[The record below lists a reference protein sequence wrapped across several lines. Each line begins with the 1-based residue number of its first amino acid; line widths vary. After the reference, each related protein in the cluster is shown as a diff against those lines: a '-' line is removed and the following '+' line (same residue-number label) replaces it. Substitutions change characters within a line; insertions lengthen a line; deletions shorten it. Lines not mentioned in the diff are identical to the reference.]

1 MYCALWVIVVHTVGN
16 WRENTKYI
24 WFLCVLCQQQ
34 EVFAL
39 CYWAH
44 IVIIIIIRISKSTTI
59 ITKSIKT
66 CHQHHPEH
74 QSSSSSS
81 PSIQHQH
88 QEQQEHQKIKNDNQ
102 VTSTGIMIESYIF
115 KHILAH
121 LWYLVWTVDVYN
133 IYYIIVDIINIHTK
147 CIQYFSMICF
157 KHIVRPALV
166 WMFT

>member
-1 MYCALWVIVVHTVGN
+1 MKGASVVKFFLPPCIFSGDVCALWILQLNCTLHTVGNCTLHTVGN

-39 CYWAH
+39 CHWAH
-44 IVIIIIIRISKSTTI
+44 IVIIIV
-59 ITKSIKT
+59 TKRIKT

-81 PSIQHQH
+81 PRIQHQH

-102 VTSTGIMIESYIF
+102 ATSTGIMIESYIF

-121 LWYLVWTVDVYN
+121 LWYLVW
-133 IYYIIVDIINIHTK
+133 IFII
-147 CIQYFSMICF
+147 
-157 KHIVRPALV
+157 
-166 WMFT
+166 FTILL

>member
-1 MYCALWVIVVHTVGN
+1 MYCALWVIVVHTLGNCTSTITQSILYTVGNCTLHTVGN

-39 CYWAH
+39 CHWAH
-44 IVIIIIIRISKSTTI
+44 IVIIIV
-59 ITKSIKT
+59 TKSIKT

-81 PSIQHQH
+81 PRIQHQH
-88 QEQQEHQKIKNDNQ
+88 QEQQEHQKFKNDNQ

-121 LWYLVWTVDVYN
+121 LWYLVW
-133 IYYIIVDIINIHTK
+133 IFII
-147 CIQYFSMICF
+147 
-157 KHIVRPALV
+157 
-166 WMFT
+166 FTILL